1 MFLIA
6 IMGMAAAMASAVWST
21 VQRRDNE
28 RELVFAGRQFA
39 DAIERYRKH
48 AVDPLHL
55 YPRSLQEL
63 LHDDRSGVP
72 RHHLRRLYV
81 DPMTGDSRWGLIR
94 LADGSVVGVHSLS
107 ERAPFVRKFV
117 TPDFAPPAG
126 IQSYQQWHFVA
137 PSALAGLA
145 LNGAEPSLTSSP
157 LRTDAAQAGRPS
169 LTTDVP
175 SPAEAAVVVP
185 QPPQP
190 VPQPTAQDGAAPER
204 RLVCFVDNRP
214 CRWE

>member
-21 VQRRDNE
+21 TQRRDNE

-48 AVDPLHL
+48 SVDPLHP

-63 LHDDRSGVP
+63 LRDDRSGVP

-94 LADGSVVGVHSLS
+94 QADGAIVGVHSLS
-107 ERAPFVRKFV
+107 ERTPFVRKFV

-126 IQSYQQWHFVA
+126 INSYQQWRFVA
-137 PSALAGLA
+137 PSAASALAAQDVGADPPLASGLA
-145 LNGAEPSLTSSP
+145 H
-157 LRTDAAQAGRPS
+157 TDAAPGRPAP
-169 LTTDVP
+169 LPPTPT
-175 SPAEAAVVVP
+175 EAAP
-185 QPPQP
+185 QPSQP
-190 VPQPTAQDGAAPER
+190 AAQGTAPER
-204 RLVCFVDNRP
+204 RLVCFIDNRP
-214 CRWE
+214 CQWE